1 MIRRRLLLG
10 SLLLASMTVLPLG
23 LLVRAE
29 WDPLLSWDNSAV
41 EALVQPSGWGR
52 AVALA
57 LTQLGAPLLLE
68 LIAVVIAVT
77 LSRPGA
83 SVVRREPTPGPSV
96 VRSRPSLGPS
106 VVRRSPRSGVFVL
119 VSVLGAQVVSRLS
132 QDLIDRVRPCVDLAG
147 CPNRPSFPSGHS
159 VVATAFWTTVVVL
172 LLPIVGRRAWW
183 LLGIPPVV
191 ALTRVL
197 LGVHYPSDVIA
208 GLFVG
213 GCWAVAWAAILAP
226 WRDESPAVAGPAVA
240 GAGEEVVG

>member
-83 SVVRREPTPGPSV
+83 SLVRREPTPGVSV
-96 VRSRPSLGPS
+96 LRRP
-106 VVRRSPRSGVFVL
+106 PRSGVFVL

-159 VVATAFWTTVVVL
+159 VVAAAFWTMVVVL

-183 LLGIPPVV
+183 LLGIPLVV

-208 GLFVG
+208 GLLVG
-213 GCWAVAWAAILAP
+213 GCWAVAWAAVLTP
-226 WRDESPAVAGPAVA
+226 WRDESPAVAGPAVAGPAVA